1 MRSWGDRD
9 ESPEIGL
16 IPRQASSRRG
26 EGDARWSWLAL
37 YRSVNTTLTFYSME
51 RGSGGGGSLELAG
64 GGGGGGGNTDLC
76 LQDLVTGSTAGLSVQ
91 HHQHSAAAAS
101 MAGLHGDHLQGAMHH
116 HELHGN
122 SHHDASML
130 HNSNHQLHEPLEKLK
145 RGESVT
151 IWERGVGFSR
161 HFSLVSNSLLAK
173 FLLLLLLLRTI
184 FLGEKGRETRE
195 MRKVAYTWFRLELR
209 EWNKMK
215 DYPGFSC
222 SRARRMKYPMYL
234 LDAMFNKGNDYISA
248 ASVSLYSS
256 CL

>member
-1 MRSWGDRD
+1 
-9 ESPEIGL
+9 
-16 IPRQASSRRG
+16 
-26 EGDARWSWLAL
+26 
-37 YRSVNTTLTFYSME
+37 ME

-116 HELHGN
+116 HDLHGN

-151 IWERGVGFSR
+151 ISSGASRAISLSFPTLFSR
-161 HFSLVSNSLLAK
+161 NLSFADLFALFGNEEE
-173 FLLLLLLLRTI
+173 R
-184 FLGEKGRETRE
+184 RETRK
-195 MRKVAYTWFRLELR
+195 MRITYAVDL
-209 EWNKMK
+209 
-215 DYPGFSC
+215 
-222 SRARRMKYPMYL
+222 
-234 LDAMFNKGNDYISA
+234 
-248 ASVSLYSS
+248 V
-256 CL
+256 

>member
-1 MRSWGDRD
+1 
-9 ESPEIGL
+9 
-16 IPRQASSRRG
+16 
-26 EGDARWSWLAL
+26 
-37 YRSVNTTLTFYSME
+37 ME

-116 HELHGN
+116 HDLHGN

-151 IWERGVGFSR
+151 ISSG
-161 HFSLVSNSLLAK
+161 A
-173 FLLLLLLLRTI
+173 
-184 FLGEKGRETRE
+184 
-195 MRKVAYTWFRLELR
+195 
-209 EWNKMK
+209 
-215 DYPGFSC
+215 
-222 SRARRMKYPMYL
+222 SRAISLSTSSRQISSSSRDLSTAFFRDRKEKRGKCASRRLGLGSSFEDEGLFGARIPK
-234 LDAMFNKGNDYISA
+234 DE
-248 ASVSLYSS
+248 VSQVI
-256 CL
+256 

>member
-1 MRSWGDRD
+1 
-9 ESPEIGL
+9 
-16 IPRQASSRRG
+16 
-26 EGDARWSWLAL
+26 
-37 YRSVNTTLTFYSME
+37 ME

-116 HELHGN
+116 HDLHGN

-151 IWERGVGFSR
+151 ISSGASR
-161 HFSLVSNSLLAK
+161 AISLSTSSRQ
-173 FLLLLLLLRTI
+173 FLLLRATFPPRSLEI
-184 FLGEKGRETRE
+184 EKRNEG
-195 MRKVAYTWFRLELR
+195 
-209 EWNKMK
+209 N
-215 DYPGFSC
+215 
-222 SRARRMKYPMYL
+222 ARHVDL
-234 LDAMFNKGNDYISA
+234 
-248 ASVSLYSS
+248 V
-256 CL
+256 

>member
-1 MRSWGDRD
+1 
-9 ESPEIGL
+9 
-16 IPRQASSRRG
+16 
-26 EGDARWSWLAL
+26 
-37 YRSVNTTLTFYSME
+37 ME

-116 HELHGN
+116 HDLHGN

-151 IWERGVGFSR
+151 ISSGASR
-161 HFSLVSNSLLAK
+161 AISLSTSSRQ
-173 FLLLLLLLRTI
+173 FLLLRATFPPRSLEIEKRNEGNARHVRRR
-184 FLGEKGRETRE
+184 LGLGSR
-195 MRKVAYTWFRLELR
+195 
-209 EWNKMK
+209 MK
-215 DYPGFSC
+215 DYSVHA
-222 SRARRMKYPMYL
+222 SRRMKYP
-234 LDAMFNKGNDYISA
+234 K
-248 ASVSLYSS
+248 
-256 CL
+256 